1 PDGNIE
7 YLGRND
13 DQVKIRGF
21 RIELGEIDA
30 LLTKHPAVH
39 EAVVTAR
46 EDIPGDKRL
55 VAYYTVQ
62 AAHNEPD
69 IDSLR
74 DWLQEQLPAYMIPV
88 AYVRLD
94 ALPLTPNGKL
104 DRKALP
110 APDGDALIRGGYEEP
125 QGAAEIILAKIWSD
139 LLNIE
144 RVGRH
149 DHFFELGGHSLLA
162 VSLIERMRQA
172 GLSANVRTLFSQPTL
187 AALAAAS
194 GAVDDLVIPANG
206 IPVDC
211 QRITPDMLPLVDL
224 TQELIDQVVAC
235 VPGGAANVQDI
246 YPLAPLQEGILYH

>member
-1 PDGNIE
+1 
-7 YLGRND
+7 
-13 DQVKIRGF
+13 
-21 RIELGEIDA
+21 
-30 LLTKHPAVH
+30 
-39 EAVVTAR
+39 
-46 EDIPGDKRL
+46 
-55 VAYYTVQ
+55 
-62 AAHNEPD
+62 

-206 IPVDC
+206 ISVDC

-235 VPGGAANVQDI
+235 VAGGAANVQDI
-246 YPLAPLQEGILYH
+246 YPL